1 MRCIVFYVIE
11 IIQANKVKTF
21 FDVKSML
28 DLMRK
33 IDWRE
38 VFLIDLFVPHV
49 HTLGARKQEMRS
61 SRVHNQVPF

>member
-1 MRCIVFYVIE
+1 M
-11 IIQANKVKTF
+11 
-21 FDVKSML
+21 KSTL
-28 DLMRK
+28 DLIMRK